1 MANVTLQVANP
12 TDADV
17 TTNSKTA
24 KARAV
29 TALVF
34 DNAALTNGWT
44 DVVYFLANGC
54 AVTSTTGS
62 TFQQRE
68 KQGFMFE
75 FDQADIQ

>member
-1 MANVTLQVANP
+1 MATITLQVANP
-12 TDADV
+12 TSAAV

-24 KARAV
+24 KANAV
-29 TALVF
+29 TALQF
-34 DNAALTNGWT
+34 DNAALTGGWT

-68 KQGFMFE
+68 QQGFIIEM
-75 FDQADIQ
+75 DQEDVQ